1 MISIGDNST
10 STFICGN
17 PTIPTPAFLT
27 CPRTSATFQIS
38 LLLTQVFLFSALCV
52 NHTHASFFFNTQVY
66 FWTFFFTLYFL
77 LSLSIT
83 CSSSTLPQTISQWGL
98 WSLPSLL
105 TAAEGIT
112 ITFHSFACFHFWNIS
127 TTYSHWSYVT
137 GLENLTNF
145 TPSDRILLRQ
155 AERQAGGG
163 GAEERPRQ
171 EKKTRWGNKN
181 YNPEFRLQENK
192 QYHQPPEYWLDIKF
206 AGRKDTNMSKAGVS
220 ISNLLQPKENLF
232 SVIQR

>member
-1 MISIGDNST
+1 MCQSYPC
-10 STFICGN
+10 F
-17 PTIPTPAFLT
+17 FL
-27 CPRTSATFQIS
+27 
-38 LLLTQVFLFSALCV
+38 
-52 NHTHASFFFNTQVY
+52 FNTQVY

-155 AERQAGGG
+155 PERQAGGG

-171 EKKTRWGNKN
+171 EKKTRWGKKTVILNFGFK
-181 YNPEFRLQENK
+181 K
-192 QYHQPPEYWLDIKF
+192 
-206 AGRKDTNMSKAGVS
+206 TNS
-220 ISNLLQPKENLF
+220 ITNLPNIDWTSNLRIGKIQTWARQEFLYQSCFNPKKIF
-232 SVIQR
+232 SLLTNDKDWASVWYIALWIWNIGMHACTLVTRKHWQEIF

>member
-1 MISIGDNST
+1 MCQSYPC
-10 STFICGN
+10 F
-17 PTIPTPAFLT
+17 FL
-27 CPRTSATFQIS
+27 
-38 LLLTQVFLFSALCV
+38 
-52 NHTHASFFFNTQVY
+52 FNTQVY

-112 ITFHSFACFHFWNIS
+112 VTFHSFTCFHFWNIS

-145 TPSDRILLRQ
+145 TPSDRIFFSGSLR
-155 AERQAGGG
+155 GKLV
-163 GAEERPRQ
+163 EEEQRKDRGRKRKPGEETKTIILNFGFKKTNSITNLPNIDWTSNLRIGKIQTWARQ
-171 EKKTRWGNKN
+171 EFLYQTCFNPKKIFSLLSNDKDWASVWYIALWIWNIGMHACTLVTRKHW
-181 YNPEFRLQENK
+181 QE
-192 QYHQPPEYWLDIKF
+192 IF
-206 AGRKDTNMSKAGVS
+206 
-220 ISNLLQPKENLF
+220 
-232 SVIQR
+232 